1 MREFRC
7 ANCGEVETEE
17 NLRDYAVECDCKGEN
32 DMVCTTCEELNSFIE
47 IEEDEEMVECTCIH
61 CGDDFEAETLVEA
74 EKETCPDC
82 AEVLDDASN
91 EELVIALAEEFG
103 CAVKDIVENGNGEF
117 SIDGTDYLVL
127 TEDEA
132 YEKVYDYIQDSLW
145 AFSANFLSSVTDLPE
160 EVFEILSEKCEGGND
175 AILRIVEKTCGM
187 NWLVEEAIRWDG
199 RGHFIDSYDG
209 QEIEVSADGEL
220 YYCYRY

>member
-47 IEEDEEMVECTCIH
+47 IEDDEEMVDCTCIH
-61 CGDDFEAETLVEA
+61 CGDDFEADYS
-74 EKETCPDC
+74 KEVCEEC
-82 AEVLDDASN
+82 QEVLDSATD
-91 EELVIALAEEFG
+91 EDLIVALAEEFG
-103 CAVKDIVENGNGEF
+103 CAVKDIVENGNGEY

-132 YEKVYDYIQDSLW
+132 DEKVAEYIEESLW
-145 AFSANFLSSVTDLPE
+145 AFSPNFLASATDLPE
-160 EVFEILSEKCEGGND
+160 EVFEALSEKCEGGND

-187 NWLVEEAIRWDG
+187 NRLVDEAIRWDG
-199 RGHFIDSYDG
+199 RGHFINNYDG
-209 QEIEVSADGEL
+209 QEIEVRVGDEW
-220 YYCYRY
+220 YFCYRY